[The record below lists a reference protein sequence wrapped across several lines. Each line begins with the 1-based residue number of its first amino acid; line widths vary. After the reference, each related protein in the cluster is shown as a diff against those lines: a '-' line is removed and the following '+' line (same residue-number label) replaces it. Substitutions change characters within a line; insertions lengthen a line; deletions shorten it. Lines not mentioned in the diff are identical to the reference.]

1 MLKLKL
7 LRMSWGLSQWEL
19 SHRSDM
25 SQGRY
30 SMIERGLIE
39 PTDEE
44 LQRLAQILQ
53 APASTL
59 LRPAC
64 RVRSAHSPHASA
76 AIGGAN
82 YSVEAGE

>member
-39 PTDEE
+39 PTTEE
-44 LQRLAQILQ
+44 RERLAQILQ

-59 LRPAC
+59 FRSAC
-64 RVRSAHSPHASA
+64 RVRSLHGPQLTAP
-76 AIGGAN
+76 IG
-82 YSVEAGE
+82 E